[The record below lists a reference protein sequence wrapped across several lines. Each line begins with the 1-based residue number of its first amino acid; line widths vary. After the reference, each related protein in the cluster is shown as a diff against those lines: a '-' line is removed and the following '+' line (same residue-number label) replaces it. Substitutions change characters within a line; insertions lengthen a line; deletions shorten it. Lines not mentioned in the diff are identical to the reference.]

1 MAKYSNTIA
10 YQIQTKLDATGL
22 NQLQQQLSSVSKSF
36 TEMGKNNSAY
46 AESTMKKD
54 ISNIQ
59 QVQQALS
66 KSFNTNLN
74 LIDLTSFK
82 KELGNLSFG
91 DLQKTMSQTA
101 EGSKAFNSI
110 LGTVGQ
116 IDTGFKN
123 ISSLSDKIMNTFGN
137 TVRWGV
143 TASIF
148 QTIQNS
154 LYSSVDYVKELD
166 TSLNNIQIVTGE
178 TSSNL
183 TEWAKSA
190 NEAAAQL
197 GASTVAFTDAA
208 QLYAQN
214 GYSQEDYTKLAELT
228 TKVANVTQQSTSE
241 VSEEITSLM
250 AGYKMSIDE
259 AEDALS
265 GMATVAAASASDL
278 GELATAEQKVASAAS
293 TLGVSQDELTA
304 QLSTIISVTREAPEQ
319 VGNSL
324 KTIYARLG
332 DLSLGE
338 TLEDGVSLGDVSST
352 LEKVGV
358 TVLDVNGDMRSMGD
372 ILEDLMAKWSDLS
385 QAEQQALAVKLAGK
399 YQYNNLM
406 TLMNNSDMYYEQKNM
421 AGSSQGALDEQQAIY
436 MESMEAKLQT
446 LQTKWEGVIQSVVN
460 ADAFKP
466 FIDAASTGLDIVSDI
481 ADTIGGMGP
490 ALTLVASLMTKAFSQ
505 NIAAGITNMVTNQK
519 RSNLLSQNEDAII
532 STMGGSDLNGTA
544 ATFLKSTVGNRS
556 TLTGEQAVDYNEKLQ
571 RYVEV
576 DNQYI
581 EAEQKLAQ
589 VQAENIQYLSEKGIF
604 IDTLTGKVK
613 GWGAAAYEA
622 MLSENT
628 QLSNTNSQYALL
640 NETISTTIEGDK
652 LSYTEEELKK
662 LKSLLADLAE
672 NNNFDDLRGDVEA
685 FVEQLEKGDAA
696 AVKLGKELSKQL
708 NDKMKKNLQ
717 KQADNQKEYT
727 DDKGVTAQERVNKV
741 SNATQDARTAALAK
755 KNAAENA
762 LADAQSIAY
771 QQLTQQITNVISS
784 IGQMAFAWQSFQ
796 SLGSIWADNDIT
808 TGEKLYKTFLSIVTT
823 IPQVISAA
831 QTTSSAFKQ
840 IQAALTTVKDAET
853 DLAEKKA
860 AAAAAEAVDK
870 TATDA
875 DSKSKNENKDATK
888 AAGDAAE
895 DEAEK
900 KAAAAAAE
908 LVEGKS
914 TDENTEKKEENI
926 IATTAQAAGAG
937 ALATAEGAAIV
948 TTNLFTTA
956 VKSLSAAFKA
966 NRLGIFLTVLG
977 AVASGVS
984 FVTGLISSMN
994 EEALEDQA
1002 EKVEEVKTA
1011 WDELT
1016 SKVST
1021 FETAYET
1028 FKSTGEVTDDFTQS
1042 CKDAAEALGVEGANA
1057 LIAAGKYDELAAA
1070 IKHQQ
1075 DVKAQESIEKI
1086 NENSSE
1092 NNKSLNGTWNNG
1104 STEVDY
1110 EGKLNDAKTQLAKVS
1125 GANGL
1130 GLDFESSNDV
1140 YQNISK
1146 AEANIAKLQE
1156 KLKEYGSTSSF
1167 KEAQAN
1173 GYNGDIDTW
1182 TKETQAIQGAI
1193 DKMQEYLDL
1202 EDVKTAKDNASSK
1215 AEIGVSR
1222 NDFQDAVSSAGSVDD
1237 IKKIFS
1243 GESSGGD
1250 YGTADYFK
1258 SMEDD
1263 YSAQLEYMIANV
1275 EDANA
1280 KAKLELE
1287 QSKISFGQA
1296 LFTKIK
1302 DTTTDSD
1309 GNNLYKDEE
1318 VDAIVKQIQDA
1329 IDKTD
1334 LTDSQKVELMA
1345 GIDWSKSLPEIM
1357 NTLND
1362 GIEELENQLP
1372 AIKIDTDTTD
1382 LTNAISAKSS
1392 MSSLVSQYDDTSG
1405 LTEDEVADI
1414 VSENPD
1420 YLQYL
1425 TKVGDNYVLNK
1436 NALEEWNKVSEEQT
1450 EQLEA
1455 AQGKFNSAFFDDYQD
1470 SLDEAIQKTREL
1482 SEAATTKG
1490 FSDDHDF
1497 GADASALSSIAD
1509 MGQAVSDAST
1519 ALENGEI
1526 SVQEYFNSFDEAF
1539 NSNNIKD
1546 IFDNLDTYAEDT
1558 EQTILELASTLQE
1571 GLANG
1576 VSQAS
1581 KQVKN
1586 GQMSLTDYNKIMRKA
1601 AESAEEYQAGLKG
1614 LRKEGK
1620 RFVQITDDEK
1630 DGVEN
1635 LTDEQQEFVDSCDK
1649 VEDAIQGSYAVDD
1662 MSQALTDN
1670 YDYLSSFMDDLGNV
1684 NANVDWNSIIGTEDF
1699 QNALSDMGNGFASYI
1714 SGSEENLNTFAA
1726 NMGMTGDE
1734 LVANLGVDKETL
1746 ISNSEAASGAYQKY
1760 AVQDEDTF
1768 SSTTQA
1774 SMSTAAGGI
1783 STIASYAGTAID
1795 ALGSLIGGF
1804 EAGIQMSTEDYGV
1817 NIDYFPLT
1825 IPLINQT
1832 INIPIPKPFANVKVT
1847 GSLTGSSADAAS
1859 TLSSSLKNLGGAVSQ
1874 IDLADFKPGGSGSS
1888 LASPSDFGNTGSS
1901 GSGGSGGS
1909 SGGSGNDDYSDDQT
1923 ELTENEIDRYEKV
1936 NAHLDDI
1943 ASSLDT
1949 IADEQDRLTGQ
1960 KYIENISKQISLLKE
1975 EVEWE
1980 EKKLE
1985 IEKQEAAEYK
1995 NILANDYGVTFNS
2008 DGFIENYADIYNQ
2021 LLAVVNDY
2029 ERQYNATTSK
2039 SAKDSIQDQIDSA
2052 QDRLDKFSD
2061 YIEKYDEL
2069 LTSTI
2074 KESEQ
2079 KIQQYYNDIEDLQ
2092 IEAFNK
2098 RLEATS
2104 NVKDLLE
2111 SRADFNTNLDRLLAG
2126 DYGDEDPYYDT
2137 INALEQ
2143 VKAYWDADSEAMQE
2157 YYDTLIAKQQEIVNS
2172 SDASDAEKKWAQSRI
2187 DNYTAYKEGH
2197 AGDAASDTGDG
2208 LLSVVMKDLADVQE
2222 QYRQFQETGTSEI
2235 FGENSAE
2242 LLESLQTA
2250 KDNAEDVIETLK
2262 DDLSDV
2268 LDGIIDQIDTLG
2280 DEIDDRMDDFDNI
2293 TDQLD
2298 SYLDIIEAVNGDEAY
2313 EQMNTVLAAQIQN
2326 GNAQIENIKQTIQ
2339 VLKSLQSTMQE
2350 GSDEWEEVQEKI
2362 EDAQDELL
2370 EKTSDTLDKIATQF
2384 ENKITSALNGWVGN
2398 IFGNSDLDWLGEEW
2412 EMIERNAE
2420 QYLDDVNSA
2429 YNIQKLQ
2436 SKYLDLLDNSN
2447 QLSVQN
2453 QITEQMNQQLDC
2465 LRKKDKLSQY
2475 DVDHANAQFE
2485 ILQKTIALQEAQAN
2499 KSQMKLK
2506 RDNQGNYS
2514 YVYTANESDISSA
2527 QSDLLDAENN
2537 AYNLSKDNI
2546 VENQQNFYSAI
2557 QSAYDT
2563 LLDTMTNTNLSMEE
2577 KAKRQEEII
2586 DSLTEYVN
2594 GCSEQ
2599 LSTSQKNILTDI
2611 IGMAEQLTAEN
2622 QDVMQD
2628 VMDAMDEGNEA
2639 VFNALDKR
2647 LGAYATTTNEAMKKF
2662 TDAYED
2668 TFGSEGTVNQ
2678 ALKEYSDNLSEV
2690 SKSADLPLT
2699 NMANAVGEVK
2709 SQMDSLNSSTET
2721 YISTLADMSG
2731 KIETSEAK
2739 LQEMRSEISNA
2750 ENEMRA
2756 FQGQYNDVS
2765 EKLVVSEREK
2775 ADLQGQ
2781 YKQLQEEYDAYKAA
2795 QEAAASGGG
2804 GGGDGDWSPYD
2815 DAYRIWM
2822 YGDYG
2827 HGGYWYG
2834 NYAAQNG
2841 TARADQVL
2849 ALFNSGYGYTWMD
2862 TGGYTGDWGPGEGMS
2877 DAKNGKVAVLHSKE
2891 LVLNATDTEN
2901 ILAAVNAVRQLTTNF
2916 RNGAFEDTVE
2926 AFNKYGSDLL
2936 QSTVSATSTVDQ
2948 EVHIEATFP
2957 NVKGAEEIEQAL
2969 LSLTNGAV
2977 QYAGRS
2983 GQ

>member
-22 NQLQQQLSSVSKSF
+22 NQLQQQLSSVTKSF
-36 TEMGKNNSAY
+36 
-46 AESTMKKD
+46 AELNKTNELYGQKQMNED
-54 ISNIQ
+54 IAN
-59 QVQQALS
+59 VQKVQTALS
-66 KSFNTNLN
+66 KSFNTSLN
-74 LIDLTSFK
+74 LIDLSTFQKQLGSLSLGELQTS
-82 KELGNLSFG
+82 
-91 DLQKTMSQTA
+91 MSKTA
-101 EGSKAFNSI
+101 EGTKAFNSM
-110 LGTVGQ
+110 LGTIGQ

-123 ISSLSDKIMNTFGN
+123 ISSLSDKIVNTFGN

-197 GASTVAFTDAA
+197 GASTTAFTDAA

-241 VSEEITSLM
+241 ASEEITSLM

-446 LQTKWEGVIQSVVN
+446 LQTKWEGVIQSVFS
-460 ADAFKP
+460 ADAVKP

-490 ALTLVASLMTKAFSQ
+490 ALTLVASLMAKAFSQ
-505 NIAAGITNMVTNQK
+505 NVAAGVSNMITNKQ
-519 RSNLLSQNEDAII
+519 RSNMLSQNEDTII
-532 STMGGSDLNGTA
+532 SMLGGTDVQGTA
-544 ATFLKSTVGNRS
+544 SSFLKGTVGTRD
-556 TLTGEQAVDYNEKLQ
+556 TLTSEQAVSYNEELS

-576 DNQYI
+576 DNKVK
-581 EAEQKLAQ
+581 EANDRLDESYLNIMETLDKYDIKMNKITGDITTNTDDIRT
-589 VQAENIQYLSEKGIF
+589 QAEAV
-604 IDTLTGKVK
+604 DTLLEKISRYNELK
-613 GWGAAAYEA
+613 GLESTQNGLNEEQSVEYKELTKKGSRYSLSSDNDTIKELVNSGDTEIREAYDSLKKAEKNDNSA
-622 MLSENT
+622 EYNKALQALEKSLKKTSNGFKELDKKITEHT
-628 QLSNTNSQYALL
+628 QLARESATAINMQTEANTNALRSAQK
-640 NETISTTIEGDK
+640 I
-652 LSYTEEELKK
+652 
-662 LKSLLADLAE
+662 
-672 NNNFDDLRGDVEA
+672 NF
-685 FVEQLEKGDAA
+685 QQ
-696 AVKLGKELSKQL
+696 AV
-708 NDKMKKNLQ
+708 
-717 KQADNQKEYT
+717 
-727 DDKGVTAQERVNKV
+727 
-741 SNATQDARTAALAK
+741 
-755 KNAAENA
+755 
-762 LADAQSIAY
+762 
-771 QQLTQQITNVISS
+771 QQIVNMTSAL
-784 IGQMAFAWQSFQ
+784 GQMAFAFQTIKGLADTWSDPDTSTMDKLLQTMSAMVIVVPQLVSGWTQWSQSIETIKNIVPTILAQ
-796 SLGSIWADNDIT
+796 QQKIMDAEAGETAQEVLNTAAKQENINKTNEKAVAEKAAAVA
-808 TGEKLYKTFLSIVTT
+808 TGEAAEEDIVETQTSLTNAAANLTQAKSQTHLKGVLDGT
-823 IPQVISAA
+823 IENVEESEKAIVQLGTKVNES
-831 QTTSSAFKQ
+831 
-840 IQAALTTVKDAET
+840 LTTVKSLGDGAKDVGEKLLTTGTAAATSGKKLSIFSLGISAIKDGIKGLLATLSAALPVLIAFAGVAAVVYADSQKVKDAE
-853 DLAEKKA
+853 EKASTASDALTKNQTKA
-860 AAAAAEAVDK
+860 
-870 TATDA
+870 DA
-875 DSKSKNENKDATK
+875 DTSSFDKAYETYKKTGVVTDELKSSAKTLADTLEIAS
-888 AAGDAAE
+888 GDALISAGNFDSLATAIENAKNKAE
-895 DEAEK
+895 DANPVL
-900 KAAAAAAE
+900 ADASYTASSNAYNT
-908 LVEGKS
+908 EGKS
-914 TDENTEKKEENI
+914 LTSDNTGFN
-926 IATTAQAAGAG
+926 
-937 ALATAEGAAIV
+937 
-948 TTNLFTTA
+948 
-956 VKSLSAAFKA
+956 SLSNSAKKKLADKA
-966 NRLGIFLTVLG
+966 
-977 AVASGVS
+977 
-984 FVTGLISSMN
+984 TGSTERTSTTTST
-994 EEALEDQA
+994 Q
-1002 EKVEEVKTA
+1002 EVVN
-1011 WDELT
+1011 D
-1016 SKVST
+1016 
-1021 FETAYET
+1021 
-1028 FKSTGEVTDDFTQS
+1028 STGEVVGTVETTTGASD
-1042 CKDAAEALGVEGANA
+1042 KAAYFSASAAQQLGALN
-1057 LIAAGKYDELAAA
+1057 DELEEA
-1070 IKHQQ
+1070 
-1075 DVKAQESIEKI
+1075 
-1086 NENSSE
+1086 
-1092 NNKSLNGTWNNG
+1092 
-1104 STEVDY
+1104 STRY
-1110 EGKLNDAKTQLAKVS
+1110 
-1125 GANGL
+1125 
-1130 GLDFESSNDV
+1130 
-1140 YQNISK
+1140 
-1146 AEANIAKLQE
+1146 
-1156 KLKEYGSTSSF
+1156 
-1167 KEAQAN
+1167 
-1173 GYNGDIDTW
+1173 
-1182 TKETQAIQGAI
+1182 
-1193 DKMQEYLDL
+1193 
-1202 EDVKTAKDNASSK
+1202 
-1215 AEIGVSR
+1215 
-1222 NDFQDAVSSAGSVDD
+1222 
-1237 IKKIFS
+1237 
-1243 GESSGGD
+1243 
-1250 YGTADYFK
+1250 
-1258 SMEDD
+1258 
-1263 YSAQLEYMIANV
+1263 
-1275 EDANA
+1275 
-1280 KAKLELE
+1280 
-1287 QSKISFGQA
+1287 
-1296 LFTKIK
+1296 
-1302 DTTTDSD
+1302 
-1309 GNNLYKDEE
+1309 
-1318 VDAIVKQIQDA
+1318 
-1329 IDKTD
+1329 
-1334 LTDSQKVELMA
+1334 
-1345 GIDWSKSLPEIM
+1345 
-1357 NTLND
+1357 
-1362 GIEELENQLP
+1362 EELNKKK
-1372 AIKIDTDTTD
+1372 A
-1382 LTNAISAKSS
+1382 
-1392 MSSLVSQYDDTSG
+1392 TSEG
-1405 LTEDEVADI
+1405 LTEDEKKEYSDLASEISSYQTMLNNENLQNSQTALKTKATAEFDDVKGNSSEYTGLSLEDQQTKLLNENSGIADYAKSLGETEGQKYI
-1414 VSENPD
+1414 YGLLGSFGSEN
-1420 YLQYL
+1420 Q
-1425 TKVGDNYVLNK
+1425 
-1436 NALEEWNKVSEEQT
+1436 
-1450 EQLEA
+1450 
-1455 AQGKFNSAFFDDYQD
+1455 
-1470 SLDEAIQKTREL
+1470 
-1482 SEAATTKG
+1482 
-1490 FSDDHDF
+1490 
-1497 GADASALSSIAD
+1497 
-1509 MGQAVSDAST
+1509 QAV
-1519 ALENGEI
+1519 
-1526 SVQEYFNSFDEAF
+1526 
-1539 NSNNIKD
+1539 
-1546 IFDNLDTYAEDT
+1546 
-1558 EQTILELASTLQE
+1558 
-1571 GLANG
+1571 ANG
-1576 VSQAS
+1576 VNSLFT
-1581 KQVKN
+1581 
-1586 GQMSLTDYNKIMRKA
+1586 GLTDDGTTEEEAKKKADEFSEAINK
-1601 AESAEEYQAGLKG
+1601 
-1614 LRKEGK
+1614 
-1620 RFVQITDDEK
+1620 
-1630 DGVEN
+1630 N
-1635 LTDEQQEFVDSCDK
+1635 
-1649 VEDAIQGSYAVDD
+1649 
-1662 MSQALTDN
+1662 
-1670 YDYLSSFMDDLGNV
+1670 
-1684 NANVDWNSIIGTEDF
+1684 
-1699 QNALSDMGNGFASYI
+1699 LSD
-1714 SGSEENLNTFAA
+1714 
-1726 NMGMTGDE
+1726 
-1734 LVANLGVDKETL
+1734 
-1746 ISNSEAASGAYQKY
+1746 
-1760 AVQDEDTF
+1760 
-1768 SSTTQA
+1768 
-1774 SMSTAAGGI
+1774 
-1783 STIASYAGTAID
+1783 
-1795 ALGSLIGGF
+1795 
-1804 EAGIQMSTEDYGV
+1804 
-1817 NIDYFPLT
+1817 
-1825 IPLINQT
+1825 
-1832 INIPIPKPFANVKVT
+1832 
-1847 GSLTGSSADAAS
+1847 ADAADLFSSLDADTIKNNIDEIISMINNGEGVDAIKLKFSANKEDIEDAAKTAEES
-1859 TLSSSLKNLGGAVSQ
+1859 TEAAAEATEKATEKTQEEVSSSNVLKRSGISEDDYSDYKKTAKSTNK
-1874 IDLADFKPGGSGSS
+1874 DLAKYTEEASEAQEELNDEITKTKKAMADNKQSNEEEVKVYSQLQKKLKKLEKEYDNYGDALDNSAALQLECETGAEELQNSFSDWSKTLTKSSKGSKEYVEALNDMSSSVGKFLNVDMSDWSSDLKDTFITENLSKIQSALAGDTTALAELQAQAKTTDILVGMNVDPNANTELYNSTYNLVSYAQSILPNIEVGATIDDSQYVAGLDNMVADMQKNGATMEEIISAMSMAGIEMEVTYEDVPVVVDNGDGTFSTKPVKSVKNITYKKKADGSS
-1888 LASPSDFGNTGSS
+1888 YQSKYYGPSNTGTGTGTTPSS
-1901 GSGGSGGS
+1901 SGS
-1909 SGGSGNDDYSDDQT
+1909 SGGDSGSGDDDYSDDQT

-2137 INALEQ
+2137 INALEK

-2197 AGDAASDTGDG
+2197 AGDSASSTGDG
-2208 LLSVVMKDLADVQE
+2208 LLSMVMKDLADMQE

-2268 LDGIIDQIDTLG
+2268 VDGIIDQIDTLG

-2350 GSDEWEEVQEKI
+2350 GSDEWKEVQEKI

-2453 QITEQMNQQLDC
+2453 QITEQMNQQLDY

-2475 DVDHANAQFE
+2475 DVDYANAQFE

-2662 TDAYED
+2662 TAAYED

-2678 ALKEYSDNLSEV
+2678 ALKEYSDNLNEV

-2901 ILAAVNAVRQLTTNF
+2901 ILAAVNTVRQLTTNF

>member
-22 NQLQQQLSSVSKSF
+22 NQLQQQLSSVTKSF
-36 TEMGKNNSAY
+36 
-46 AESTMKKD
+46 AELNKTNELYGQKQMNED
-54 ISNIQ
+54 IAN
-59 QVQQALS
+59 VQKVQTALS
-66 KSFNTNLN
+66 KSFNTSLN
-74 LIDLTSFK
+74 LIDLSTFQKQLGSLSLGELQTS
-82 KELGNLSFG
+82 
-91 DLQKTMSQTA
+91 MSKTA
-101 EGSKAFNSI
+101 EGTKAFNSM
-110 LGTVGQ
+110 LGTIGQ

-154 LYSSVDYVKELD
+154 LYSSVDYIKELD

-197 GASTVAFTDAA
+197 GASTTAFTDAA

-372 ILEDLMAKWSDLS
+372 ILEDLMAKWGDLS

-505 NIAAGITNMVTNQK
+505 NVAAGISNMITNKQ
-519 RSNLLSQNEDAII
+519 RSNMLSQNEDTII
-532 STMGGSDLNGTA
+532 SMLGGTDIQGTA
-544 ATFLKSTVGNRS
+544 SSFLKGTVGTRD
-556 TLTGEQAVDYNEKLQ
+556 TLTSEQAVGYNEELS

-576 DNQYI
+576 DNKVK
-581 EAEQKLAQ
+581 EANDRLDESYLNIMETLDKYDIKINKITGDITTNTDDIRT
-589 VQAENIQYLSEKGIF
+589 QAEAVDRLLEKIGRYNELKGLESTQNGLNDEQRAEYKKLTNKNSRYDLSSNNDTIKELVNSGDTEIREAYDALKKAEEKDGDNSAEYNKALQALEKSLKKTSNGFKELDKKI
-604 IDTLTGKVK
+604 T
-613 GWGAAAYEA
+613 EH
-622 MLSENT
+622 T
-628 QLSNTNSQYALL
+628 QLARESATAINMQTEANTNALRSAQK
-640 NETISTTIEGDK
+640 I
-652 LSYTEEELKK
+652 
-662 LKSLLADLAE
+662 
-672 NNNFDDLRGDVEA
+672 NF
-685 FVEQLEKGDAA
+685 QQ
-696 AVKLGKELSKQL
+696 AV
-708 NDKMKKNLQ
+708 
-717 KQADNQKEYT
+717 
-727 DDKGVTAQERVNKV
+727 
-741 SNATQDARTAALAK
+741 
-755 KNAAENA
+755 
-762 LADAQSIAY
+762 
-771 QQLTQQITNVISS
+771 QQIVNMTSAL
-784 IGQMAFAWQSFQ
+784 GQMAFAFQTIKGLADTWSDPDTSTMDKLLQTMSAMVIVVPQLVSGWTQWSQSFETIKNIIPTILAQ
-796 SLGSIWADNDIT
+796 QQRIIDAEAGETTQEVLNAAAKQENINKTNEKVVAEKAAAVATGEAAEEDVVEAQTSLTNAAANLTQAKAQSHLAGVLDGTIENVEESEKAIVQLGTSVNKSLTTLKSFGSGAGDAGKKLLTAGTDAEISGKKLSIFSLGVSTIKEAV
-808 TGEKLYKTFLSIVTT
+808 TGLLATL
-823 IPQVISAA
+823 SAA
-831 QTTSSAFKQ
+831 LPVLIAFAGV
-840 IQAALTTVKDAET
+840 AALVYTDTQKVKDAEEKASTTSDALTKNQTKVDT
-853 DLAEKKA
+853 DTSSFDEAYETYKKTGVVTDELKSSAKTLADTLEITSGDALISAGNFDALATAIKSAKKEAEDANPVLADASYTASSSAYNAEGNSLTSDNTGFNSLSNEAKKKLADGVAGSTRQTTTTTTQDVVNDSTGEVVGTVEVTTGASDKAAFFSASAAQQLGEINDALEEASARYEELNKKKA
-860 AAAAAEAVDK
+860 TSEGLSEDEEKEYDRLASDISNYQTMLKDENLQNSQTALKAKATAEFDGVKESSSDYTGLSLEDQQTKLLSENSGIADYAKSLGATEGQKYIYGLLGSFGSENQQKIANGINSLFTGLTDDGQTEEDAKKKADEFSEAISNNLSNADAADLFSSLDADTIKNNIDQIISMINSGEGVDAIKLKFSATKEDIEDAAKTAEESTEAAAEA
-870 TATDA
+870 T
-875 DSKSKNENKDATK
+875 EEATK
-888 AAGDAAE
+888 
-895 DEAEK
+895 K
-900 KAAAAAAE
+900 
-908 LVEGKS
+908 
-914 TDENTEKKEENI
+914 T
-926 IATTAQAAGAG
+926 Q
-937 ALATAEGAAIV
+937 
-948 TTNLFTTA
+948 
-956 VKSLSAAFKA
+956 
-966 NRLGIFLTVLG
+966 
-977 AVASGVS
+977 
-984 FVTGLISSMN
+984 
-994 EEALEDQA
+994 
-1002 EKVEEVKTA
+1002 EEV
-1011 WDELT
+1011 
-1016 SKVST
+1016 
-1021 FETAYET
+1021 
-1028 FKSTGEVTDDFTQS
+1028 
-1042 CKDAAEALGVEGANA
+1042 
-1057 LIAAGKYDELAAA
+1057 
-1070 IKHQQ
+1070 
-1075 DVKAQESIEKI
+1075 
-1086 NENSSE
+1086 SSSSVL
-1092 NNKSLNGTWNNG
+1092 KR
-1104 STEVDY
+1104 
-1110 EGKLNDAKTQLAKVS
+1110 S
-1125 GANGL
+1125 G
-1130 GLDFESSNDV
+1130 
-1140 YQNISK
+1140 IS
-1146 AEANIAKLQE
+1146 
-1156 KLKEYGSTSSF
+1156 
-1167 KEAQAN
+1167 
-1173 GYNGDIDTW
+1173 
-1182 TKETQAIQGAI
+1182 
-1193 DKMQEYLDL
+1193 
-1202 EDVKTAKDNASSK
+1202 
-1215 AEIGVSR
+1215 
-1222 NDFQDAVSSAGSVDD
+1222 
-1237 IKKIFS
+1237 
-1243 GESSGGD
+1243 
-1250 YGTADYFK
+1250 
-1258 SMEDD
+1258 EDD
-1263 YSAQLEYMIANV
+1263 YSDYKNTAKSTNKDIAKYTNQASEAQEELNEKITQTKKAMAENSQDSEEAVKAYKVLQKRLKKLEKEYDEYGDALDNSAALQLECETGAEELQDSFSDWSKTLTKSSKGSKEYVEALNDMSSSVGKFLNV
-1275 EDANA
+1275 DMSDWSSDLKDTFITENLSKIQSALAGDTQALAELQA
-1280 KAKLELE
+1280 KAKATDILVGMNVDPNANTELYNSTYNLVSYA
-1287 QSKISFGQA
+1287 QSI
-1296 LFTKIK
+1296 LPNI
-1302 DTTTDSD
+1302 
-1309 GNNLYKDEE
+1309 E
-1318 VDAIVKQIQDA
+1318 VGAT
-1329 IDKTD
+1329 ID
-1334 LTDSQKVELMA
+1334 DSQYVEKLDEMVA
-1345 GIDWSKSLPEIM
+1345 DMQEHGATMEQI
-1357 NTLND
+1357 
-1362 GIEELENQLP
+1362 
-1372 AIKIDTDTTD
+1372 
-1382 LTNAISAKSS
+1382 ISA
-1392 MSSLVSQYDDTSG
+1392 
-1405 LTEDEVADI
+1405 
-1414 VSENPD
+1414 
-1420 YLQYL
+1420 
-1425 TKVGDNYVLNK
+1425 
-1436 NALEEWNKVSEEQT
+1436 
-1450 EQLEA
+1450 
-1455 AQGKFNSAFFDDYQD
+1455 
-1470 SLDEAIQKTREL
+1470 L
-1482 SEAATTKG
+1482 SEAGIEMEVT
-1490 FSDDHDF
+1490 
-1497 GADASALSSIAD
+1497 
-1509 MGQAVSDAST
+1509 
-1519 ALENGEI
+1519 
-1526 SVQEYFNSFDEAF
+1526 Y
-1539 NSNNIKD
+1539 KD
-1546 IFDNLDTYAEDT
+1546 VYI
-1558 EQTILELASTLQE
+1558 
-1571 GLANG
+1571 
-1576 VSQAS
+1576 
-1581 KQVKN
+1581 
-1586 GQMSLTDYNKIMRKA
+1586 
-1601 AESAEEYQAGLKG
+1601 
-1614 LRKEGK
+1614 
-1620 RFVQITDDEK
+1620 
-1630 DGVEN
+1630 
-1635 LTDEQQEFVDSCDK
+1635 
-1649 VEDAIQGSYAVDD
+1649 VDD
-1662 MSQALTDN
+1662 
-1670 YDYLSSFMDDLGNV
+1670 
-1684 NANVDWNSIIGTEDF
+1684 
-1699 QNALSDMGNGFASYI
+1699 NGD
-1714 SGSEENLNTFAA
+1714 G
-1726 NMGMTGDE
+1726 
-1734 LVANLGVDKETL
+1734 
-1746 ISNSEAASGAYQKY
+1746 
-1760 AVQDEDTF
+1760 TF
-1768 SSTTQA
+1768 STHSVSTVDHITYKKKA
-1774 SMSTAAGGI
+1774 
-1783 STIASYAGTAID
+1783 D
-1795 ALGSLIGGF
+1795 
-1804 EAGIQMSTEDYGV
+1804 
-1817 NIDYFPLT
+1817 
-1825 IPLINQT
+1825 
-1832 INIPIPKPFANVKVT
+1832 
-1847 GSLTGSSADAAS
+1847 GSSYQSKYDGPS
-1859 TLSSSLKNLGGAVSQ
+1859 NTGTGTGTGTTPS
-1874 IDLADFKPGGSGSS
+1874 SGSS
-1888 LASPSDFGNTGSS
+1888 GD
-1901 GSGGSGGS
+1901 SGGSGD
-1909 SGGSGNDDYSDDQT
+1909 DDYSDDQT

-1960 KYIENISKQISLLKE
+1960 KYIENISQQISLLKE

-2052 QDRLDKFSD
+2052 QDRLDNFSD

-2074 KESEQ
+2074 KESKQ

-2111 SRADFNTNLDRLLAG
+2111 SRADFNTNFERLLAG

-2137 INALEQ
+2137 LNALEK
-2143 VKAYWDADSEAMQE
+2143 VEAYWDADSEAMQE

-2172 SDASDAEKKWAQSRI
+2172 SDATDAEKKWAQSRI
-2187 DNYTAYKEGH
+2187 DNYAAYKEGH
-2197 AGDAASDTGDG
+2197 VGDAASSTGDG
-2208 LLSVVMKDLADVQE
+2208 LLSMVMKDLADVQE

-2250 KDNAEDVIETLK
+2250 RDNAKDVVEALK
-2262 DDLSDV
+2262 DDMADV

-2326 GNAQIENIKQTIQ
+2326 GNTQIENIKQTIQ

-2350 GSDEWEEVQEKI
+2350 GSDEWKEVQEKI

-2412 EMIERNAE
+2412 EMIERNAD

-2453 QITEQMNQQLDC
+2453 QITEQMNQQLDY
-2465 LRKKDKLSQY
+2465 LREKDKLSQY
-2475 DVDHANAQFE
+2475 DVDYANAQFE

-2514 YVYTANESDISSA
+2514 YVYTANESDVSSA

-2546 VENQQNFYSAI
+2546 IENQQNFYSAI

-2611 IGMAEQLTAEN
+2611 IGMAEQLTSEN
-2622 QDVMQD
+2622 KNVMQD

-2647 LGAYATTTNEAMKKF
+2647 LGAYATTTNEAMQKF
-2662 TDAYED
+2662 TDAYES

-2678 ALKEYSDNLSEV
+2678 ALKEYSDNLDEV

-2775 ADLQGQ
+2775 ADLQDQ
-2781 YKQLQEEYDAYKAA
+2781 YKQLQEEYDAYRAA
-2795 QEAAASGGG
+2795 QEAAASSGSGS
-2804 GGGDGDWSPYD
+2804 GDDGWSPYD

-2841 TARADQVL
+2841 SARADQVL

-2901 ILAAVNAVRQLTTNF
+2901 ILQAVSAVRQLTTNF

-2936 QSTVSATSTVDQ
+2936 QSTISAANTVDQ

-2969 LSLTNGAV
+2969 LSLTNGAI